1 MKKQTLALITV
12 LGLGLYGCSS
22 SNKDEI
28 PTQSPYIAK
37 VFEYKPA
44 VGQFINVIPRFEKG
58 DTDSDII
65 RKANE
70 AIAGENAKGMIS
82 LGGFGGSVTF
92 GFDHMVENKPGL
104 RDFRVLGNAIETQ
117 LNPKPGTRGGSSEP
131 AIIMVSYDANNNGKP
146 DDAWYEI
153 VGSEHNQSIADYQI
167 TYYKPDPLK
176 DPVKEEGTP
185 HVVDAEY
192 IRWEDNQGGTG
203 YKIKNSFNGQSYFP
217 EWITE
222 DKITFTGR
230 LLPNNAVDESGNGTL
245 WMLYSFGH
253 GYADNVPNSHKDSA
267 IDIDWAVDA
276 NGKSANLPGIH
287 FVKVYTAINQEAG
300 WTGEVSA
307 EITGA
312 YDLHLK
318 NEIIESK
325 L

>member
-12 LGLGLYGCSS
+12 LGLGLYSCSS
-22 SNKDEI
+22 SNKEK
-28 PTQSPYIAK
+28 TARQSPYIAQ

-44 VGQFINVIPRFEKG
+44 VGQFINVIPPYEKG
-58 DTDSDII
+58 DTESDIL
-65 RKANE
+65 RKAND

-92 GFDHMVENKPGL
+92 GFDHMVENRPGY

-117 LNPKPGTRGGSSEP
+117 LTPNSGNRGGSSEP
-131 AIIMVSYDANNNGKP
+131 AIIMVSYDTNNNGKP

-153 VGSEHNQSIADYQI
+153 VGSEHKRALADYQI

-176 DPVKEEGTP
+176 DPVKEGTS

-192 IRWEDNQGGTG
+192 IRWEDNQGGFG
-203 YKIKNSFNGQSYFP
+203 FKIKNSFNGQSYFP
-217 EWITE
+217 EWIDE

-245 WMLYSFGH
+245 WVLYRFGH
-253 GYADNVPNSHKDSA
+253 GYADNVPNSDKDSA

-276 NGKSANLPGIH
+276 KGNPANLPGIH

-300 WTGEVSA
+300 WTGEISA

-318 NEIIESK
+318 NEVIESN